1 VEYISSRYELVTLYN
16 GYTNTTK
23 DTMKTYKIEI
33 IIHLDEG
40 NPNWILE
47 SIENQLTI
55 AEAIKEYTITEVAE

>member
-1 VEYISSRYELVTLYN
+1 
-16 GYTNTTK
+16 
-23 DTMKTYKIEI
+23 MKTYKIEI